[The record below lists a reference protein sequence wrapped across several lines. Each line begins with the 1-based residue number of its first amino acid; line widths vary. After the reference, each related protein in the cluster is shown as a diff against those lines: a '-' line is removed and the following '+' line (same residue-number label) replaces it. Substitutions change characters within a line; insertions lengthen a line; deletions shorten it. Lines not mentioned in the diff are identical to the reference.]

1 MTPMKDSQTIMTM
14 TPRQVGD
21 VAIDWANR
29 EGWNPGLRDAE
40 AFYAADPE
48 GFFMGVVDDEPASCI
63 SAVRYGQDFGFLGFY
78 IVNPKWRGRGYG
90 QEIWQHAI
98 DHLAGR
104 VIGGDGVVEMQD
116 TYRQIGMKR
125 AHTNIRFQ
133 GQVVLVPPVEA
144 ERCLVDVRELD
155 FARLTQFDQTY
166 FPTSRETFLKAWLT
180 TPGHTGYGYVE
191 DGRLRGYGIIR
202 PCYVGYKIGPLFAD
216 DRHVAQELYW
226 ALAKH
231 SDNEPVFLDIPEPN
245 ANAIALAKELC
256 LEPVFETARLYI
268 GKAPKLPMKHI
279 YGITSYE
286 LG

>member
-1 MTPMKDSQTIMTM
+1 MTMTDNSQTIQTM
-14 TPRQVGD
+14 TPRQIGD

-29 EGWNPGLRDAE
+29 EGWNPGLRDAD
-40 AFYAADPE
+40 AFHLADPE

-63 SAVRYGQDFGFLGFY
+63 SAVRYGQNFGFLGFY

-90 QEIWQHAI
+90 QEIWQHALE
-98 DHLAGR
+98 HLSGR
-104 VIGGDGVVEMQD
+104 IIGGDGVVEMQD

-133 GQVVLVPPVEA
+133 GQSVLVPSVEA
-144 ERCLVDVRELD
+144 QRCLVDVREID
-155 FARLTQFDQTY
+155 FATLVAFDRAH
-166 FPTSRETFLKAWLT
+166 FPADRETFLSAWLT
-180 TPGHTGYGYVE
+180 TPGHTGYGFVE
-191 DGRLRGYGIIR
+191 DGELRGYGIIR
-202 PCYVGYKIGPLFAD
+202 PCHVGYKIGPLFAD
-216 DRHVAQELYW
+216 DQHVARELYW

-245 ANAIALAKELC
+245 AAGLALAKELH

-268 GKAPKLPMKHI
+268 GKAPKLPMERI
-279 YGITSYE
+279 FGITTYE